1 MSRHATLDIFLL
13 FMRNKF
19 AYFHHFVIILLL
31 ACLLACKYDE
41 CEERESEMEKD
52 NQDMKLNDS
61 EENICVSKLHVSD

>member
-13 FMRNKF
+13 FMRNKY

-31 ACLLACKYDE
+31 ACLLANMMSVKK
-41 CEERESEMEKD
+41 EREMERD